1 MTVAFIGFDYQV
13 FHLGKVY
20 LHSLGEHPQLLGHCF
35 AMRPIA
41 MRLFAEHPI
50 AMRLFAEHPF
60 AEH

>member
-13 FHLGKVY
+13 FHLGEVC

-35 AMRPIA
+35 AMHPIA
-41 MRLFAEHPI
+41 MRLF

>member
-13 FHLGKVY
+13 FHLGEVY

-35 AMRPIA
+35 AM
-41 MRLFAEHPI
+41 HPI

>member
-13 FHLGKVY
+13 FHLGEVC

-35 AMRPIA
+35 AM
-41 MRLFAEHPI
+41 HPI